1 MENNIVLIYPMCI
14 SKNLQIICFWELN
27 KKGSKRRLT
36 VNLEISRQ
44 VTLRVSAE
52 ASVGCLHCV
61 DADTDFNN
69 CSCQE
74 EWIGFSWP
82 HPRASASI
90 LFGVWKKSKTEEKGK
105 WISLGSWV
113 LQFRAKVEETWYGF
127 VTHLLPL
134 LNSPWSTGRFAC
146 IPDMEKLHANRTL
159 GPTVSYQCRP
169 RRDAQVKLLQ
179 IKEILGRM
187 FGKIIVPIFHLDT
200 FASKITAST
209 VSYFISSLRQPG
221 ISDISIFPSVVLSRI
236 RYLITGAGWKIS
248 AAKTIMLGQL
258 LARTGSRCGLQS
270 AVTSPTQLQQSA
282 FNVSEFH
289 LKILIY
295 DR

>member
-134 LNSPWSTGRFAC
+134 LNSPWEHRMLRLYSWHGEAPC
-146 IPDMEKLHANRTL
+146 KLHAWSHSELSVQTKKRGSGQT
-159 GPTVSYQCRP
+159 
-169 RRDAQVKLLQ
+169 
-179 IKEILGRM
+179 
-187 FGKIIVPIFHLDT
+187 
-200 FASKITAST
+200 
-209 VSYFISSLRQPG
+209 SS
-221 ISDISIFPSVVLSRI
+221 
-236 RYLITGAGWKIS
+236 
-248 AAKTIMLGQL
+248 
-258 LARTGSRCGLQS
+258 
-270 AVTSPTQLQQSA
+270 
-282 FNVSEFH
+282 N
-289 LKILIY
+289 
-295 DR
+295 